1 MPDFVRKPLEG
12 LFPLIPLSLHDD
24 QEIDLE
30 GVRHSIGLV
39 AAGGAPGCIVFGSMG
54 QMSSVS
60 EREFDA
66 VCDTAVDAGHRAGI
80 AVVVG
85 STSSYQRES
94 VRRARYAEQA
104 GADGS
109 MLAAPYAL
117 PLTPEWALRFFAE
130 AAESLDGRM
139 ALMLYN
145 YSPLNGLEITARM
158 WDRLLD
164 IPNIKAVKESN
175 FALAHF
181 DEVLLSIGDRG
192 ERVQRQRPGLL
203 HASALGAAGA
213 TGIFSW
219 AGPQDR
225 NPVRRR
231 VPKGKPQRPMGEG
244 SFHRPAADVRLYPA
258 SPHAPHAQLRARLPQ
273 RRRRPRGGRGR
284 GRPASP
290 TAPCP
295 KPPGPSWRTPPN
307 PSGRWNPNCDRGS
320 VLRIAAVLGNRS
332 ALTPRRDPGG
342 VPR

>member
-117 PLTPEWALRFFAE
+117 PLTPEWALRFFTE

-181 DEVLLSIGDRG
+181 DEVLLSIGDRVNVFSG
-192 ERVQRQRPGLL
+192 NDPAFF
-203 HASALGAAGA
+203 HASTLGAAGA

-219 AGPQDR
+219 AGLRTGTRFVEECRKGNHNDPW
-225 NPVRRR
+225 VREAFTALQRMSASIR
-231 VPKGKPQRPMGEG
+231 QAHMPRMLNYEHGYLNAVAALGGARPGAPRKPYSALPE
-244 SFHRPAADVRLYPA
+244 AARAELEDAAEP
-258 SPHAPHAQLRARLPQ
+258 LRALE
-273 RRRRPRGGRGR
+273 
-284 GRPASP
+284 SE
-290 TAPCP
+290 
-295 KPPGPSWRTPPN
+295 
-307 PSGRWNPNCDRGS
+307 
-320 VLRIAAVLGNRS
+320 L
-332 ALTPRRDPGG
+332 
-342 VPR
+342 

>member
-117 PLTPEWALRFFAE
+117 PLTPEWALRFFTE

-181 DEVLLSIGDRG
+181 DEVLLSIGDRVNVFSG
-192 ERVQRQRPGLL
+192 NDPAFF
-203 HASALGAAGA
+203 HASTLGAAGA

-219 AGPQDR
+219 AGLKTGTRFVEECRKGNHNDPW
-225 NPVRRR
+225 VREAFTALQRMSASIR
-231 VPKGKPQRPMGEG
+231 QAHMPRMLNYEHGYLNAVAALGGARPGAPRKPYGTLPE
-244 SFHRPAADVRLYPA
+244 AARAELEDAAEP
-258 SPHAPHAQLRARLPQ
+258 LRALE
-273 RRRRPRGGRGR
+273 
-284 GRPASP
+284 SE
-290 TAPCP
+290 
-295 KPPGPSWRTPPN
+295 
-307 PSGRWNPNCDRGS
+307 
-320 VLRIAAVLGNRS
+320 L
-332 ALTPRRDPGG
+332 
-342 VPR
+342 

>member
-1 MPDFVRKPLEG
+1 MPDFVRRPLEG
-12 LFPLIPLSLHDD
+12 LFPLIPLSLRGD

-30 GVRHSIGLV
+30 GVRRSIGLA

-66 VCDTAVDAGHRAGI
+66 VCETAVEAGRGAGI

-85 STSSYQRES
+85 STSSYQREA
-94 VRRARYAEQA
+94 VRRARRAEQA

-117 PLTPEWALRFFAE
+117 PLTPEWALQFFIE
-130 AAESLDGRM
+130 VAESLDGDM

-145 YSPLNGLEITARM
+145 YSPLNGLEVTARM

-181 DEVLLSIGDRG
+181 DEVLLSIADRVNVFSG
-192 ERVQRQRPGLL
+192 NDPAFF
-203 HASALGAAGA
+203 HASMLGAAGA

-219 AGPQDR
+219 AG
-225 NPVRRR
+225 
-231 VPKGKPQRPMGEG
+231 
-244 SFHRPAADVRLYPA
+244 
-258 SPHAPHAQLRARLPQ
+258 LRAGTRFVEECRKGNHDDPWVREAFAALQGMSAAIRRSHMPRMLNYEHGYLNAVAALGGAQAGAPRKPYGALPEEA
-273 RRRRPRGGRGR
+273 RAELEAAARP
-284 GRPASP
+284 
-290 TAPCP
+290 
-295 KPPGPSWRTPPN
+295 
-307 PSGRWNPNCDRGS
+307 
-320 VLRIAAVLGNRS
+320 LQ
-332 ALTPRRDPGG
+332 ALEAEL
-342 VPR
+342 

>member
-1 MPDFVRKPLEG
+1 MPDFVRRPLEG
-12 LFPLIPLSLHDD
+12 LFPLIPLSLGPG
-24 QEIDLE
+24 QEIDLGE
-30 GVRHSIGLV
+30 VRRSIGLA

-66 VCDTAVDAGHRAGI
+66 VCDAAVEAAGEADI

-85 STSSYQRES
+85 STASYQREA
-94 VRRARYAEQA
+94 VRRARRAEQA

-117 PLTPEWALRFFAE
+117 PLTPEWALQFFIE
-130 AAESLDGRM
+130 AAESLDGDM

-158 WDRLLD
+158 WDRLLG

-181 DEVLLSIGDRG
+181 DEVLLSIAG
-192 ERVQRQRPGLL
+192 RVNVFSGNDPAFF

-219 AGPQDR
+219 AGLRTGTRFVEECRKGNHGDPW
-225 NPVRRR
+225 VREAFAALQGMSAAIRQAHMPR
-231 VPKGKPQRPMGEG
+231 MLNYEHGYLNAVAALGGARPGAPRKPYGPLPEEALAELEAAARPLQALE
-244 SFHRPAADVRLYPA
+244 AAL
-258 SPHAPHAQLRARLPQ
+258 
-273 RRRRPRGGRGR
+273 
-284 GRPASP
+284 
-290 TAPCP
+290 
-295 KPPGPSWRTPPN
+295 
-307 PSGRWNPNCDRGS
+307 
-320 VLRIAAVLGNRS
+320 
-332 ALTPRRDPGG
+332 
-342 VPR
+342 